1 MRAKNLAKYLY
12 HYSGAER
19 LMLQF
24 LRNSSAPLLL
34 TIVYHRVCPSMDSY
48 EYMGVP
54 ADVFEA
60 HIKFIKDNFEVVTMA
75 DGLDLL
81 CEGKPRGIY
90 ASINLDDG
98 YMDNYTQAFPIIKK
112 YGLPVTVFLTTD
124 FIGQSH
130 LFWWDEV
137 FQIVRSAGQKGACAK
152 PGDIIRDAYRAMRI
166 NDLLID
172 KKDSEI
178 KDFVSNLKKQYR
190 TNKETIPNQ
199 MLGWKEIMEMAG
211 AGISFGSQAK
221 THKNLRLIEDSEI
234 RKELMDSKLALE
246 EKLGA
251 KKIGFCYPY
260 GKHDNRVK
268 GIVRDA
274 GFDYART
281 CIKGHNS
288 KDTDRFSLR
297 SIDASFVLNKALFIS
312 SVIFHSLKGSRS
324 R

>member
-1 MRAKNLAKYLY
+1 MRAKNLEKYIF
-12 HYSGAER
+12 HYSGMER
-19 LMLQF
+19 LMLRV
-24 LRNSSAPLLL
+24 LRNSNAPLLL
-34 TIVYHRVCPSMDSY
+34 TIVYHRVCPSMDLY

-60 HIKFIKDNFEVVTMA
+60 HIKLIKDNFEVVTMA

-81 CEGKPRGIY
+81 CEGKPRGVY

-98 YMDNYTQAFPIIKK
+98 YMDNYTQAFPILKK
-112 YGLPVTVFLTTD
+112 YGLPATVFLTTD
-124 FIGQSH
+124 FVGQSH

-137 FQIVRSAGQKGACAK
+137 FQIMRSAGQKGACAK

-172 KKDSEI
+172 RKDSEI

-190 TNKETIPNQ
+190 IDKEMTPNR
-199 MLGWKEIMEMAG
+199 MLGWKEIREMAG

-221 THKNLRLIEDSEI
+221 THRNLRLIEDSEI

-246 EKLGA
+246 EKLGV

-260 GKHDNRVK
+260 GKYDNRVK
-268 GIVRDA
+268 AIVRDA

-281 CIKGHNS
+281 CIKGPNS
-288 KDTDRFSLR
+288 KDIDRFSLR
-297 SIDASFVLNKALFIS
+297 SIDTSFVLNKALFMS
-312 SVIFHSLKGSRS
+312 SIVFHSLKDSRS

>member
-1 MRAKNLAKYLY
+1 MRAKNLAKYIY

-19 LMLQF
+19 LMLRF
-24 LRNSSAPLLL
+24 LRNSKTPLLL

-54 ADVFEA
+54 ADVFED

-98 YMDNYTQAFPIIKK
+98 YMDNYTHAFPIIKK
-112 YGLPVTVFLTTD
+112 YGLSATVFLVTD
-124 FIGQSH
+124 FIGQGH

-137 FQIVRSAGQKGACAK
+137 FQIIRSAGQKGACAK
-152 PGDIIRDAYRAMRI
+152 PGSIIRDAYRAMRI
-166 NDLLID
+166 NDLLMD
-172 KKDSEI
+172 RKDSEI

-190 TNKETIPNQ
+190 INKEITPNR
-199 MLGWKEIMEMAG
+199 MLGWKEIREMAG

-234 RKELMDSKLALE
+234 RRELMDSKLVLE

-260 GKHDNRVK
+260 GKHDDRVK

-281 CIKGHNS
+281 CIKGPNS
-288 KDTDRFSLR
+288 KDIDRFSLR
-297 SIDASFVLNKALFIS
+297 SIDASFVLNKELFAS
-312 SVIFHSLKGSRS
+312 SIVFHSLRNPRS